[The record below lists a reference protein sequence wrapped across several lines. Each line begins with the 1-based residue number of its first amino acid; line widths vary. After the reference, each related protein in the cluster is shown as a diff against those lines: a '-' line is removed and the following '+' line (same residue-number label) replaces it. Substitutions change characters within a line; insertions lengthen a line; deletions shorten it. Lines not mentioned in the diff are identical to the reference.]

1 MPSPAEAHPD
11 WPPGRLLDLRGRA
24 PVFVREIPGPP
35 GAPTVMLLHGLAASA
50 ALNWHTAFAPLGA
63 HFHVIAPDHRGH
75 GRTPAGPE
83 PFTLTGCAA
92 DAFAVADAL
101 GVERVIPVGYSM
113 GGPIAQLMWR
123 AQPARVQGLVLAAT
137 SRDFGGRVRDRLLFG
152 LLPLALAA
160 SAVPGYGL
168 FRRSTLS
175 FVAPRFA
182 TAADRAWVID
192 ELARADS
199 RAVIQATAELGRF
212 TSRGWIDAVDV
223 PTSVVVAMDDQLVPV
238 RRQLKLA
245 RSIHGA
251 VAAFANGDHYVAG
264 RAETDFVSVLVHE
277 CRAVARRA
285 AGVAPPD
292 PSYWELLS
300 S

>member
-1 MPSPAEAHPD
+1 M
-11 WPPGRLLDLRGRA
+11 LDLRGRA
-24 PVFVREIPGPP
+24 PVFVREVAGPA
-35 GAPTVMLLHGLAASA
+35 GAPTVVLLHGLAASA
-50 ALNWHTAFAPLGA
+50 ALNWHTAFGPLGE
-63 HFHVIAPDHRGH
+63 HFRVIAPDHRGH

-83 PFTLTGCAA
+83 PFTLTGCAD

-101 GVERVIPVGYSM
+101 GVDRFIAVGYSM

-123 AQPARVQGLVLAAT
+123 AQPSRVRGLVLAAT
-137 SRDFGGRVRDRLLFG
+137 SRDFGGRVRDQLLFR

-160 SAVPGYGL
+160 SAVPGYRRL
-168 FRRSTLS
+168 RRSTLS
-175 FVAPRFA
+175 LVAPRFA
-182 TAADRAWVID
+182 TPADRGWVLD

-245 RSIHGA
+245 RSIRGA

-277 CRAVARRA
+277 CCGVARRA
-285 AGVAPPD
+285 DGTHHAD
-292 PSYWELLS
+292 PAYWELLS